1 MPGKEFWNNRYGAS
15 EYAYGVEPNVF
26 FQHQLD
32 TLNPGTLLLP
42 AEGEGRNAVYAASR
56 GWKVTCFDQSEMGRK
71 KALQL
76 AAEKGVEIDYR
87 IASIDDFDT
96 NERFDAIGLV
106 YVHLPSP
113 LRSSFHNY
121 MVELLNP
128 DGRIILEAFS
138 KEQLGR
144 TSGGP
149 QDLQLLYSIDELE
162 DDFNELEDLSIE
174 ELEVDLMEGP
184 FHEGK
189 AMVLRLIAN
198 K

>member
-1 MPGKEFWNNRYGAS
+1 MPGKEFWNDRYGAS
-15 EYAYGVEPNVF
+15 EYAYGVEPNLF
-26 FQHQLD
+26 FRQQLD
-32 TLNPGTLLLP
+32 TLNPGKLLLP
-42 AEGEGRNAVYAASR
+42 AEGEGRNAIYAATR
-56 GWKVTCFDQSEMGRK
+56 GWKVTCFDQSEMGRR

-96 NERFDAIGLV
+96 NERFDAIGLI
-106 YVHLPSP
+106 YVHLPP
-113 LRSSFHNY
+113 NLRTPFHTS
-121 MVELLNP
+121 MVDLMKP
-128 DGRIILEAFS
+128 GGRVILEAFS

-149 QDLQLLYSIDELE
+149 QNLQLLYSIEELE
-162 DDFNELEDLSIE
+162 DDFNDLEDLSIE
-174 ELEVDLMEGP
+174 ELEVDLKEGP
-184 FHEGK
+184 FHQGN